1 MPWAVPLLLWLLA
14 ASAMADP
21 LTAAETGFRALD
33 SYRATVRTVAADG
46 ERRVMRYFY
55 RKPGWVRIEML
66 SPYRGAVLI
75 YDPDARRVRL
85 WPFGT
90 GHVLS
95 LSLAPDNR
103 LVRDPRGHRIDRSHV
118 GALLDNLQRL
128 RAQGHATP
136 LGATE
141 VDGRA
146 AIGVEIAGEAGAHV
160 DGVHRYRVW
169 FARDTH
175 FPLRVES
182 FAADGRPIET
192 VDLSEVETGAVLP
205 ERLFQP

>member
-1 MPWAVPLLLWLLA
+1 MT
-14 ASAMADP
+14 DP
-21 LTAAETGFRALD
+21 LTEAEAAFRVFD
-33 SYRATVRTVAADG
+33 SYQATVRAVAADG
-46 ERRVMRYFY
+46 ERQAMRYFY

-66 SPYRGAVLI
+66 SPNRGAVLI
-75 YDPDARRVRL
+75 YDPDTRRVRL

-90 GHVLS
+90 ERVLS

-103 LVRDPRGHRIDRSHV
+103 LVRDRRGHRIDRSHV

-128 RAQGHATP
+128 RAQGRATP

-146 AIGVEIAGEAGAHV
+146 AIGVEIAGEAGAQV
-160 DGVHRYRVW
+160 DEVHRYRVW
-169 FARDTH
+169 FAHDTH

-182 FAADGRPIET
+182 FAADGSPIET
-192 VDLSEVETGAVLP
+192 VVLSEVETGVVFP
-205 ERLFQP
+205 EHLFTP